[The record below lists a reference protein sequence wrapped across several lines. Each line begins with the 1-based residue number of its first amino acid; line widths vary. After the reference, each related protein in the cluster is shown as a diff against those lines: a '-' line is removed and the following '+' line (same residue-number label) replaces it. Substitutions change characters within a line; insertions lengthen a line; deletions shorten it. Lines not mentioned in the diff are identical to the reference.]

1 MPQRPCSPCVVISGA
16 AGGRVS
22 RSPATCALLTQLT
35 HPLAH
40 GPAAPNPQPPAPG
53 PKLANVQSITEVH
66 TSFTTVLFFLYFLP
80 GNAKRG
86 SCSSEFETDTTRMV
100 RALPAAPPAG
110 GATPGGLRTL
120 SAPVLQLLLLLG
132 ACAAVQPDCGCP
144 RPAASEALVAAWLA
158 SPAVGVGPHLLAS
171 LREMRWQV
179 RLQAC
184 AAERVRCL
192 PGHPR
197 FG

>member
-1 MPQRPCSPCVVISGA
+1 
-16 AGGRVS
+16 
-22 RSPATCALLTQLT
+22 
-35 HPLAH
+35 
-40 GPAAPNPQPPAPG
+40 
-53 PKLANVQSITEVH
+53 
-66 TSFTTVLFFLYFLP
+66 
-80 GNAKRG
+80 
-86 SCSSEFETDTTRMV
+86 MV